1 MSCSVTVES
10 KYKGKETE
18 NVVIVEHCP
27 LLSNK
32 SNIRG
37 QQASAVKVVTDV
49 NKELVDLL
57 EVEEEKN
64 AFRT

>member
-1 MSCSVTVES
+1 MES

-18 NVVIVEHCP
+18 NAVIVEHCP
-27 LLSNK
+27 LISNK

-37 QQASAVKVVTDV
+37 QQASAVKVVTGVED
-49 NKELVDLL
+49 NFDKELVHLL